1 MIRFR
6 ICILVFV
13 LFALVSFLAFSPPDS
28 RSRTQNKGNSPE
40 NTSISSPIPQKAE
53 EIPQRSQSTQRKI

>member
-13 LFALVSFLAFSPPDS
+13 LFALVSFLAFSPPDG
-28 RSRTQNKGNSPE
+28 RSKTQNKGNSSE
-40 NTSISSPIPQKAE
+40 DASISSPIPQKIE
-53 EIPQRSQSTQRKI
+53 NSQ